1 MPPGERRGRVGPIRF
16 RTFLRNT
23 VLDVMRS
30 RGWLETDSDLGWDF
44 FWADVGW
51 IREVYDHV
59 RLDDTQRINHFR
71 NHFELTRKDLM
82 VKNLKRMRKTLER
95 EGRVEEAVEFDFF
108 PATFSLPQD
117 YGLFEMEFRRQPNA
131 IWIMKPPAKAQGKGI
146 FLFSKI
152 SQIAEWRKDYKQRQG
167 GAVGDKSGSNLYG
180 SEQVEPYLAQRYID
194 NPHLVGGKKYDL
206 RVYVLVTGYSPLVV
220 WLHRTGFARFCHQR
234 FSLKDIENTFI
245 HVTNVAVQK
254 TNPKYTPSSGCKYG
268 LRNLRQYIT
277 ASRGVEAAQKLFD
290 DIQNMILRSLHAVQK
305 IIVQDKHSFELY
317 GYDIMID
324 NDLHPWLIETNA
336 SPSLSAETPA
346 DYHLKFNVLEDMFN
360 VVDLEKRRT
369 GEEVRVG
376 GFDLIWKNGP
386 VGPSR
391 RSDVKGGCGSAQSFL
406 GCANEFEIPITH
418 MRMPPRLQQLDS
430 SERLLT

>member
-1 MPPGERRGRVGPIRF
+1 MPSGNERRCRVGPIRF

-30 RGWLETDSDLGWDF
+30 RGWLETDSDHSWDL
-44 FWADVGW
+44 FWADVCW
-51 IREVYDHV
+51 IRDVYDHV

-95 EGRVEEAVEFDFF
+95 EGRADEASEFDFF

-152 SQIAEWRKDYKQRQG
+152 SQISEWRKDYKLRQ
-167 GAVGDKSGSNLYG
+167 VNLNGDKVNPMYG
-180 SEQVEPYLAQRYID
+180 GDQVEPYLAQRYIE

-206 RVYVLVTGYSPLVV
+206 RVYVLVTSYAPLTV

-234 FSLKDIENTFI
+234 FSLKDIDNTFI

-268 LRNLRQYIT
+268 LRNLREYIT
-277 ASRGVEAAQKLFD
+277 ASGGVQVAQKLFN
-290 DIQNMILRSLHAVQK
+290 DIQSMILRSLHAVQRT
-305 IIVQDKHSFELY
+305 IVNDKHCFELY

-324 NDLHPWLIETNA
+324 SELHPWLIETNA

-346 DYHLKFNVLEDMFN
+346 DYHLKFNLLEDMFN
-360 VVDLEKRRT
+360 VVDIEKRRT
-369 GEEVRVG
+369 GDEIRVG
-376 GFDLIWKNGP
+376 GFDLIWKNGAVGTP
-386 VGPSR
+386 VRGEGKS
-391 RSDVKGGCGSAQSFL
+391 GIATHSFL
-406 GCANEFEIPITH
+406 GCANEYEIPITH
-418 MRMPPRLQQLDS
+418 MRMPPRLQQMDS